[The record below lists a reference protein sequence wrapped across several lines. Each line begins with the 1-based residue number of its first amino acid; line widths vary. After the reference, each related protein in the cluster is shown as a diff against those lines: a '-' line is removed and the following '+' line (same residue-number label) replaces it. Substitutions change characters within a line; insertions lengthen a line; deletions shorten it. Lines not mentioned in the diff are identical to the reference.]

1 MQKRKSTKKDN
12 ITRPDTGSM
21 EDDFFDA
28 AAAAA
33 EMSFVSSVPMGVENA
48 MAGMIAAVMQSSMD
62 LTKLVVE
69 NRVRNADH
77 MIDDDI
83 YGIHKKSVQ
92 ALKDA
97 MDSIGQ

>member
-1 MQKRKSTKKDN
+1 MQKRKLIKKDKVTK
-12 ITRPDTGSM
+12 IDTDKT
-21 EDDFFDA
+21 EADFFDA

-48 MAGMIAAVMQSSMD
+48 MSSMVTAVVQSSMD
-62 LTKLVVE
+62 LSKLVVE

-83 YGIHKKSVQ
+83 YEIYKKSVQ
-92 ALKDA
+92 TLKEA
-97 MDSIGQ
+97 MDNLGE